1 MSDGEINVDSIDGE
15 VSTSA
20 NIVGQLYPQGEK
32 GDTGEPGQDGF
43 SPIVTTEKVGKT
55 TTITITEAEGVHT
68 ATILDGADG
77 QGTGDMRTE
86 VYDTDQNGIVD
97 NAEKVNNHTVNSDV
111 PADAV
116 FTDTTYTA
124 GTGIDITGNVITN
137 TQTSAEWG
145 NITGTLSDQTDL
157 KNALDSKANT
167 STVPTKV
174 SDLNND
180 SGFIDKDVN
189 NLTNYDTSTT
199 VDTKI
204 SNSEEVLIGSDS
216 GIKASHELWVDPNDV
231 TPYVNSE
238 ISNSYGTAQNLG
250 YSQEYVND
258 RFDGTK
264 PMGDVVVDSIK
275 TKNLFSDTIASH
287 NVVISDTGAETA
299 NGQWDTSDYIALTIG
314 KKYTLSFTAT
324 GQDPIRLSNYN
335 ADKEFQLRSVIGGTT
350 TLTINANNCI
360 IRISYNRT
368 TCSNIQLEEGE
379 TATTYAE
386 HQHLDFKPS
395 QAGELVVD
403 NIRSKNMLNIDA
415 CSWGTIST
423 TDGKTISGSSSIKHT
438 VYIPVKPSTQYTLSY
453 NGSQNLYVR
462 GFRYGSTKNYIDT
475 IIISGSSSNVAYFTT
490 ANNQYFLRIQ
500 FDNTNFSNE
509 FQLEEGHEQTYY
521 RPYQELNNQE
531 VYSSDEKII
540 GTWING
546 KPIYRKVIYFGE
558 LPNATTKTV
567 AHGIINL
574 DRVVNFYGFGQDSYK
589 NVLPIT
595 MTDVSTISKQSR
607 CYLTSTDILIQ
618 NGLDRSS
625 LDAYIIIEYTKTTD

>member
-55 TTITITEAEGVHT
+55 TTITITDAEGVHT

>member
-32 GDTGEPGQDGF
+32 GDKGDPGNDGF
-43 SPIVTTEKVGKT
+43 SPTVETSKVGKT
-55 TTITITEAEGVHT
+55 TTITITDAQGEHT

-167 STVPTKV
+167 SAVPTKV

-216 GIKASHELWVDPNDV
+216 GIKASHELWVDTNDV

-238 ISNSYGTAQNLG
+238 ISNEYGTAQNLG
-250 YSQEYVND
+250 YSQNYANTTFATKDLATMSANGLMSSADYSKLNAMAINNTYGTSSTEAYSQSYVNNL
-258 RFDGTK
+258 TK
-264 PMGDVVVDSIK
+264 
-275 TKNLFSDTIASH
+275 
-287 NVVISDTGAETA
+287 
-299 NGQWDTSDYIALTIG
+299 Y
-314 KKYTLSFTAT
+314 
-324 GQDPIRLSNYN
+324 
-335 ADKEFQLRSVIGGTT
+335 
-350 TLTINANNCI
+350 
-360 IRISYNRT
+360 
-368 TCSNIQLEEGE
+368 
-379 TATTYAE
+379 
-386 HQHLDFKPS
+386 
-395 QAGELVVD
+395 
-403 NIRSKNMLNIDA
+403 
-415 CSWGTIST
+415 ST
-423 TDGKTISGSSSIKHT
+423 TETR
-438 VYIPVKPSTQYTLSY
+438 V
-453 NGSQNLYVR
+453 
-462 GFRYGSTKNYIDT
+462 
-475 IIISGSSSNVAYFTT
+475 
-490 ANNQYFLRIQ
+490 
-500 FDNTNFSNE
+500 
-509 FQLEEGHEQTYY
+509 
-521 RPYQELNNQE
+521 
-531 VYSSDEKII
+531 
-540 GTWING
+540 GTWTDG
-546 KPIYRKVIYFGE
+546 KPIYRKVISFASSNNMNFSIAHNLTNADKFWLNGSASFIFG
-558 LPNATTKTV
+558 
-567 AHGIINL
+567 G
-574 DRVVNFYGFGQDSYK
+574 
-589 NVLPIT
+589 
-595 MTDVSTISKQSR
+595 
-607 CYLTSTDILIQ
+607 TSTESLPVNYYNNANDFCRTWLNANNIRVLSP
-618 NGLDRSS
+618 SS
-625 LDAYIIIEYTKTTD
+625 FGTNRTFYVVVEYTKTTD